1 MATATSE
8 QTVKGGAWLIDE
20 TDPGSVMTPEKI
32 TEEHALIRQTATEFI
47 DGEVVPVNE
56 RLEQKEWTLA
66 RQLMKKCGELGLL
79 GTNIPE
85 EYGGVDLDKIATLV
99 VSEALSHHASFGAS
113 FGAQA
118 NLTILPIYMFGTEA
132 QKQKYLPGL
141 VAGETI
147 GAYGLSESGAG
158 SDALGAKTRAV
169 RQADGSFV
177 ISGEKMWITNG
188 GFADVYIIFAKVDGD
203 PSTSSGSARAESRA
217 ELFTAFIV
225 ERKWAG
231 MSTGKEEHKLGLHG
245 SSTTPVILQEVK
257 VPADA
262 VLGEIGKG
270 HKVAFNVLNFG
281 RFKLGAMCSGGAKK
295 SLEEAA
301 KYAAQRKQFGVSIST
316 FGAIKHKLGEMTAR
330 EYALESMMYRTAGL
344 IDQRIAATPDKKS
357 GDGTPM
363 LLALEEFAVEASI
376 AKVLGSEVVDFV
388 IDENLQIHGGNG
400 FVHDYPAEGHYRDA
414 RVNRIFE
421 GTNEINRLLIP
432 GMLMK
437 KAIKGELPLMQ
448 AAKALQDEI
457 MSPSMSMPEDS
468 DSVLAAEARAC
479 GAFKK
484 VVLLVAGTAMQRYGT
499 KIEGEQEVLSYL
511 ADILIDTYASES
523 AVLRAQDAASR
534 KLSNA
539 ELHQDAAQVAVNES
553 AGRIELAARSALAAM
568 ADGDVLR
575 TQLAALRRLLKVTP
589 VNTVALRRRLADAAV
604 SKGGYIF

>member
-8 QTVKGGAWLIDE
+8 TTVKGGAWLIAE
-20 TDPGSVMTPEKI
+20 TDPSAVMTPERI
-32 TEEHALIRQTATEFI
+32 TEEHELIRQTAGEFI
-47 DGEVVPVNE
+47 NGEVFPASE
-56 RLEQKEWTLA
+56 RLEQKDWTLQ
-66 RQLMKKCGELGLL
+66 RELVKKCGSLGLL

-85 EYGGVDLDKIATLV
+85 AYGGVDLDKIATLV
-99 VSEALSHHASFGAS
+99 VSEKIAEHGSFAAT

-141 VAGETI
+141 VSGELV
-147 GAYGLSESGAG
+147 GSYCLSDSGSG
-158 SDALGAKTRAV
+158 SDALAAKTRAV
-169 RQADGSFV
+169 KQPDGSFI

-188 GFADVYIIFAKVDGD
+188 GFSDVYLVFAKVDG
-203 PSTSSGSARAESRA
+203 EH
-217 ELFTAFIV
+217 FTAFII

-231 MSTGKEEHKLGLHG
+231 VSSGKEEHKLGLHG

-262 VLGEIGKG
+262 VLGEVGKG

-281 RFKLGAMCSGGAKK
+281 RFKLGAMCSGGAKRTIG
-295 SLEEAA
+295 EAA
-301 KYAAQRKQFGVSIST
+301 KYAAARKQFGVAIAT

-330 EYALESMMYRTAGL
+330 QYALESMMYRTAGL
-344 IDQRIAATPDKKS
+344 IDQRIASTPDKKA
-357 GDGTPM
+357 DDPAPM
-363 LLALEEFAVEASI
+363 LQALEEFAVEASI
-376 AKVLGSEVVDFV
+376 AKVLGSETIDYI

-400 FVHDYPAEGHYRDA
+400 FVRDYPAEGHYRDA

-437 KAIKGELPLMQ
+437 KALKGELPLMA

-457 MSPSMSMPEDS
+457 MSPSMSVPDDS
-468 DSVLAAEARAC
+468 DGVLTAESRAC
-479 GAFKK
+479 TTFKK
-484 VVLLVAGTAMQRYGT
+484 VVLMIAGTAMQRFGT
-499 KIEGEQEVLSYL
+499 KLEQEQEVLSYL
-511 ADILIDTYASES
+511 ADILIDTYAAES
-523 AVLRAQDAASR
+523 AVLRAKAAVTDKDS
-534 KLSNA
+534 KA
-539 ELHQDAAQVAVNES
+539 ELHQDAASVTVNEA

-575 TQLAALRRLLKVTP
+575 TQLAALRRLLKITP
-589 VNTVALRRRLADAAV
+589 VNTVTIRRKLADAVVA
-604 SKGGYIF
+604 KGGYIF